1 MTNEPSKTEPAAP
14 IGFWAKLWHE
24 IIRPYGE
31 AILFAILITTFVF
44 TSVGVEGTSMMP
56 NLRTGE
62 RVIIPKYEQWLHR
75 FGIGSYSRGDIL
87 VFKPPQ
93 HPNDPNGEA
102 EKTSFFGLWSYYPFL
117 IKRLIGLPGEK
128 VKIKN
133 GEVFINGN
141 KIDQSFT
148 TDYWKKQGCWDQ
160 DSAYANTISRDQP
173 DLEELTIPANNYF
186 LMGDNRTIEGSKD
199 SRYFGP
205 IPIDQIAGRATFVLW
220 PFIRKTEDNY
230 DCKSPSPTEGF
241 TLSGDTIGNWRV
253 LRPPDGLVNV
263 K

>member
-14 IGFWAKLWHE
+14 LGFWAKLWRE

-31 AILFAILITTFVF
+31 AILFAVLITTFVF

-93 HPNDPNGEA
+93 NKMTQKVG
-102 EKTSFFGLWSYYPFL
+102 FLGLWEYYPFL
-117 IKRLIGLPGEK
+117 IKRLIGLPGDK

-141 KIDQSFT
+141 KLDQSFT

-160 DSAYANTISRDQP
+160 DSDIANAIQRSQP
-173 DLEELTIPANNYF
+173 ELEELTVPENHYF
-186 LMGDNRTIEGSKD
+186 LMGDNRTVQGSED
-199 SRYFGP
+199 SRIFGP
-205 IPIDQIAGRATFVLW
+205 IPIDQVAGRATVIVW

-241 TLSGDTIGNWRV
+241 TLSGDTIGNWRI
-253 LRPPDGLVNV
+253 LQRPDGLSKV